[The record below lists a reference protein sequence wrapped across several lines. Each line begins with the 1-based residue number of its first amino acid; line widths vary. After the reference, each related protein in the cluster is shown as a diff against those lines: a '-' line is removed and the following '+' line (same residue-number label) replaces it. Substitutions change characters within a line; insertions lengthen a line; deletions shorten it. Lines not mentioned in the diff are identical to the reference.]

1 MELVQ
6 HYHDNTK
13 KLIKTEEGERVEGR
27 LFRLAKKGE
36 KADTQIMNAET
47 FEVLALIA
55 APKAAYQALIET
67 KAAKTGA
74 ASILEEEDEQILEA
88 LDAAVEDTTDTTDE
102 GIGPT
107 PDDAAK
113 FVAEAVPEETDEGQ
127 DDMATKKKTTKKV
140 AKKKVT
146 KKKVAVKAA
155 DAVETSSGQAG
166 PPVKITK
173 VNLKE
178 SKVIEQL
185 NHGSEPQ
192 KISEIAKC
200 FKGKSKAQA
209 NSWVRNSLRRLVR
222 GGLVKQVQR
231 GTYTLTAKGKKFE
244 ASA

>member
-1 MELVQ
+1 VELVQ

-13 KLIKTEEGERVEGR
+13 KLIKTEEGERVKGR

-55 APKAAYQALIET
+55 APKGAYQALIE
-67 KAAKTGA
+67 A
-74 ASILEEEDEQILEA
+74 EEDEQILEA
-88 LDAAVEDTTDTTDE
+88 LDAAVEDTTDTTDTTDKGVASE
-102 GIGPT
+102 PT
-107 PDDAAK
+107 DAAES
-113 FVAEAVPEETDEGQ
+113 VADAASGETDEGQ
-127 DDMATKKKTTKKV
+127 DDMAKKKKTYKKV
-140 AKKKVT
+140 AKKKVA

-166 PPVKITK
+166 PPLQITK